1 MACPTQFLHVIPP
14 TTPLPVADHM
24 LTQPTDDTQT
34 PAACRPRVE
43 EPVTPEPQ
51 TQTQRRVLTHNPFGG
66 SPPAAAINFGAG
78 QDDGY
83 GDSQEMPSSHLTA
96 LFTSLGVA
104 GDHEKYAGELA
115 EVCLPRNRHLPN
127 QKLTH
132 PTLLT
137 HTPQMGPSERAATL
151 ITTIA
156 GMAKCME
163 EISQLIAAAP
173 AGFLSTGIE
182 PISPLTHEEQVRAH
196 VYSAVFKQFICK
208 AAHKS
213 MLDEGLEEYHTNQQ
227 ERSLFRA
234 VINKLKLQSPPF
246 KRKQLPP
253 KYLQDNNLA
262 TSHVNSHV
270 KTQLK
275 HVRHKARN
283 VLMIGVTPTA
293 NFPHIPPL
301 NELCRL
307 LWRHFMNGNN
317 TTSDKQIDK
326 LLEPGRCCAWDR
338 IMGNTD
344 ASLFATLPAM
354 ADIDRRL
361 LVCPTDEEE
370 AGHTESPVGIKPLPS
385 VIQRAQQDPHRTTLN
400 PPQISGALS
409 TYHLSGGP
417 SQIPTGSLGALLNRL
432 ARSDYLSSWAP
443 PGCHCVGPE
452 RRAHTHGALQRVA
465 IVPVL
470 LTAPFVAPPS
480 GRVTGLGLWRHIG
493 ARFVRLCIY

>member
-1 MACPTQFLHVIPP
+1 MHIDPLFLGDSSEEEDNPRTQSSNRAN
-14 TTPLPVADHM
+14 TTLSSN
-24 LTQPTDDTQT
+24 DTQT

-51 TQTQRRVLTHNPFGG
+51 TQTQRRVLTHNPFVG

-115 EVCLPRNRHLPN
+115 EVCLPQNRHLPN

-156 GMAKCME
+156 GMAKRME

-208 AAHKS
+208 AACES
-213 MLDEGLEEYHTNQQ
+213 MLDEGLEAYHTNQQ

-234 VINKLKLQSPPF
+234 VIDKLKLQSPPF

-326 LLEPGRCCAWDR
+326 LLKPRPLLRVRFAFMRMTTIINHFENADRNISQWDQMDCILAKLRRLPVNYTKHWDR

-354 ADIDRRL
+354 ADID
-361 LVCPTDEEE
+361 
-370 AGHTESPVGIKPLPS
+370 
-385 VIQRAQQDPHRTTLN
+385 
-400 PPQISGALS
+400 
-409 TYHLSGGP
+409 
-417 SQIPTGSLGALLNRL
+417 
-432 ARSDYLSSWAP
+432 
-443 PGCHCVGPE
+443 
-452 RRAHTHGALQRVA
+452 
-465 IVPVL
+465 
-470 LTAPFVAPPS
+470 
-480 GRVTGLGLWRHIG
+480 
-493 ARFVRLCIY
+493 